1 MTRNNMNLE
10 QIKAAVR
17 SHELEVILPD
27 HPRFTAVMIPLVE
40 MDGEWHVLFQVRS
53 DTVDQP
59 GEVSFPGG
67 HVEPGETARQA
78 AVRETC
84 EELLVS
90 PEQVELLAPMHRMA
104 DRGRLVID
112 SFLGVVHD
120 YQGSF
125 LEEEVARIFTVPL
138 NRLMERE
145 PDIYEIPMKLS
156 LGDDFPWELIPGG
169 KSYPFIRIPRRFYFY
184 HEEEIIWGITGELL
198 YQAIKLLKESTEY
211 DEKTPES
218 TEVRTA
224 TITV

>member
-1 MTRNNMNLE
+1 MPLCGEMTGERMNLN
-10 QIKAAVR
+10 QIKAAVNG
-17 SHELEVILPD
+17 HELEVILPD
-27 HPRFTAVMIPLVE
+27 HPRLTAVMIPLVE
-40 MDGEWHVLFQVRS
+40 VNGEWHVLFQVRS
-53 DTVDQP
+53 DAVDQP

-67 HVEPGETARQA
+67 HLEPGETAGQA

-84 EELLVS
+84 EELLVA

-120 YQGSF
+120 YRGTY
-125 LEEEVARIFTVPL
+125 LKEEVARVFTVPL
-138 NRLMERE
+138 KRLLEKE

-169 KSYPFIRIPRRFYFY
+169 KNYPFVRVPRRFYFY

-198 YQAIKLLKESTEY
+198 YQAVRLLKENS
-211 DEKTPES
+211 
-218 TEVRTA
+218 
-224 TITV
+224 